1 MMISIMQFNW
11 MTFLLHEGL
20 RFIASF
26 LVGAVFLDVFLTM
39 YERHR
44 SDLVQRDR
52 RIFRWSLK
60 GGIGIAVIAVLL
72 ELLFSR

>member
-1 MMISIMQFNW
+1 MI
-11 MTFLLHEGL
+11 TFLWHEGL

-44 SDLVQRDR
+44 PDVAQQDR
-52 RIFRWSLK
+52 RVFRWSVR
-60 GGIGIAVIAVLL
+60 GGIGIGLITVLL
-72 ELLFSR
+72 QLLFSR